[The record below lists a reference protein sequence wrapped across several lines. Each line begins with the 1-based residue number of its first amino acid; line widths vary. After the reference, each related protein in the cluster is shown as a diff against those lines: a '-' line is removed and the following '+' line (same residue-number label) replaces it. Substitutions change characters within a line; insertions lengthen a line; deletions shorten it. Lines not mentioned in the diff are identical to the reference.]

1 MPLIQTFLRQT
12 EVNLWVQD
20 LYSKMARI
28 QEQEKKEEKEEGG
41 GEGGRRRRR
50 RRRRRRKKKDRR
62 GEEGGREGGRRK
74 KKKEEEEEEEET
86 RKEILFLSWAFSSSP
101 LPKPGFLS
109 LCAPNSSESVTL
121 YMQATTGCWL
131 ASPGG
136 KSSWSGSDRFKGW
149 ISDCRKTFSGLK
161 EDAAEKDGCKVGLSS
176 CHRLESIGNKRE
188 MESDNLGLNQ
198 AELLEGGWKCKTH
211 TTEIRIPTC
220 SGPFILQRNFLP
232 NPPRIHRK
240 RKEVSAHHVSV
251 THSILLMAP
260 KLGCY
265 P

>member
-1 MPLIQTFLRQT
+1 M
-12 EVNLWVQD
+12 D
-20 LYSKMARI
+20 
-28 QEQEKKEEKEEGG
+28 
-41 GEGGRRRRR
+41 
-50 RRRRRRKKKDRR
+50 
-62 GEEGGREGGRRK
+62 
-74 KKKEEEEEEEET
+74 
-86 RKEILFLSWAFSSSP
+86 
-101 LPKPGFLS
+101 
-109 LCAPNSSESVTL
+109 
-121 YMQATTGCWL
+121 
-131 ASPGG
+131 
-136 KSSWSGSDRFKGW
+136 
-149 ISDCRKTFSGLK
+149 
-161 EDAAEKDGCKVGLSS
+161 LSS

-188 MESDNLGLNQ
+188 MDSDNLGLNQ

>member
-1 MPLIQTFLRQT
+1 MPSIQTFLRQR

-28 QEQEKKEEKEEGG
+28 QEQEKKEEEEEEEKEEE
-41 GEGGRRRRR
+41 EGQER
-50 RRRRRRKKKDRR
+50 RRRRRRKRR
-62 GEEGGREGGRRK
+62 R
-74 KKKEEEEEEEET
+74 KKEEEE
-86 RKEILFLSWAFSSSP
+86 RGGGRGGGDKERDPFSFMSFFLIP

-109 LCAPNSSESVTL
+109 LCALNSSESVTL
-121 YMQATTGCWL
+121 YKQATTGCWL

-161 EDAAEKDGCKVGLSS
+161 EDAAEKDGCKVDLSS

-232 NPPRIHRK
+232 NPPRIHHK

>member
-1 MPLIQTFLRQT
+1 M
-12 EVNLWVQD
+12 D
-20 LYSKMARI
+20 
-28 QEQEKKEEKEEGG
+28 
-41 GEGGRRRRR
+41 
-50 RRRRRRKKKDRR
+50 
-62 GEEGGREGGRRK
+62 
-74 KKKEEEEEEEET
+74 
-86 RKEILFLSWAFSSSP
+86 
-101 LPKPGFLS
+101 
-109 LCAPNSSESVTL
+109 
-121 YMQATTGCWL
+121 
-131 ASPGG
+131 
-136 KSSWSGSDRFKGW
+136 
-149 ISDCRKTFSGLK
+149 
-161 EDAAEKDGCKVGLSS
+161 LSS

-260 KLGCY
+260 KLVVILNITSHFLLYCLLFWFSACVFLPPCSCIVCRATSFLNVDCFKLEKLVCY
-265 P
+265 